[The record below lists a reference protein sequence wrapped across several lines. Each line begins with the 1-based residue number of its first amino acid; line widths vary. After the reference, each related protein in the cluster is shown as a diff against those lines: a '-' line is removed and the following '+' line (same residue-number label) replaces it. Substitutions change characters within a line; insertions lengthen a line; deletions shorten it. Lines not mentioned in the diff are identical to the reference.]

1 MTSFTNIFG
10 DSNIAPSEVSYASF
24 TLNTADIELTWPVE
38 AAPSSNL
45 AATIIDVNATTASL
59 SIILPSAT
67 QVSTGTTILFNNTGT
82 QSFDVQDADGTV
94 ILSQLV
100 GTTWQIYLTNNSTA
114 AGTWRAFQYGA
125 SASSY
130 NAAALAGTGLIALGS
145 LLSQAMPIVSYSSN
159 LSITVPQRAQTLL
172 WTGGSGTFTLPD
184 AATAGNN
191 WFVQFKNG
199 GSGVVY
205 IATTGSNY
213 IDELSSISLQPL
225 ESCIVMTDGTNF
237 YTLGLGQSATFAFDY
252 ISIDVSGSGTYT
264 LTGSEL
270 NRVSYDFTGVLT
282 GNRIVVVPDT
292 IQQYWVVNSTTGAYS
307 LTIKTAAVAGVS
319 VPQNTSS
326 ILFSNG
332 TQVIQ
337 ANSGGLSLPI
347 AISQGGTGAT
357 TAANAVVNLG
367 LNPLDGGT
375 F

>member
-10 DSNIAPSEVSYASF
+10 DSNISPSEVSYASY
-24 TLNTADIELTWPVE
+24 TLSTVDIELTWPVE

-45 AATIIDVNATTASL
+45 AATIIDVNATAASL
-59 SIILPSAT
+59 AIKLPSAT
-67 QVSTGTTILFNNTGT
+67 QVSTGTTILFNSTGT
-82 QSFDVQDADGTV
+82 QPFDVQDANGTV
-94 ILSQLV
+94 ILSQLA
-100 GTTWQIYLTNNSTA
+100 GTTWQIYLSNNSTS
-114 AGTWRAFQYGA
+114 AGVWRAFQYGA
-125 SASSY
+125 AASSY

-145 LLSQAMPIVSYSSN
+145 LLSQSMPVTSYSS
-159 LSITVPQRAQTLL
+159 SFTVTVPQRALTLL

-199 GSGVVY
+199 GTGVVY
-205 IATTGSNY
+205 VTAAGGNTIDQLAT
-213 IDELSSISLQPL
+213 IPLQPL
-225 ESCIVMTDGTNF
+225 ESCIVLTDGTSF
-237 YTLGLGQSATFAFDY
+237 YTVGLGQSATFAFDY
-252 ISIDVSGSGTYT
+252 ISIDVAGSGTYT

-270 NRVSYDFTGVLT
+270 NRVSYNFTGVLT
-282 GNRIVVVPDT
+282 GNRIIIVPDT

-307 LTIKTAAVAGVS
+307 LTLKTVAVSGVA

-332 TQVIQ
+332 NQVIE

-347 AISQGGTGAT
+347 AISQGGTGAI